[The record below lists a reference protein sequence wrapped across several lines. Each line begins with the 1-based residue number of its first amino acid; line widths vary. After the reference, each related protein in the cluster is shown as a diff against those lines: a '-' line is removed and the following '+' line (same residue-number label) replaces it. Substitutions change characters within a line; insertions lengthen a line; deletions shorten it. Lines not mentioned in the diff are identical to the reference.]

1 MLFNPQRGLGGL
13 QEAYTV
19 ILAAIIK
26 EPRLFLYASFS
37 HAPPRGPETCMA
49 ALKIPVG
56 MPVNAI
62 GGYNKSVWNGII
74 NMSAL
79 HDTIYTLAI

>member
-1 MLFNPQRGLGGL
+1 
-13 QEAYTV
+13 
-19 ILAAIIK
+19 
-26 EPRLFLYASFS
+26 
-37 HAPPRGPETCMA
+37 MA